1 MKVAAVR
8 RDPTKEDGGLCDIP
22 LSDKKELFAQSDFV
36 VCVLPGTP
44 QTLDYCGAEEF
55 AAMKP
60 SAVFISIGRGVCVD
74 EGALAAALQAGKIK
88 GAALD
93 VFKVEPLPETSP
105 LWDCGEPPCLHCLPA
120 TAPFFAQAADAKP
133 VFWRSSHTTR
143 RLAAENLLMT
153 AHNAD
158 YTDDYFHLGWEVWVG
173 NFERF
178 AAGES
183 LNTPVDLSSGY

>member
-74 EGALAAALQAGKIK
+74 EGALAAALQAGQIK

-120 TAPFFAQAADAKP
+120 TAPFFARAADAKP
-133 VFWRSSHTTR
+133 VSGGRLILPPPPFGRREFADDSAQCGLHR
-143 RLAAENLLMT
+143 RLLPSGLGSVGGKFRAIRCRRVAE
-153 AHNAD
+153 H
-158 YTDDYFHLGWEVWVG
+158 
-173 NFERF
+173 
-178 AAGES
+178 AG
-183 LNTPVDLSSGY
+183 

>member
-60 SAVFISIGRGVCVD
+60 SAVFISDRKSVV
-74 EGALAAALQAGKIK
+74 
-88 GAALD
+88 
-93 VFKVEPLPETSP
+93 
-105 LWDCGEPPCLHCLPA
+105 
-120 TAPFFAQAADAKP
+120 
-133 VFWRSSHTTR
+133 
-143 RLAAENLLMT
+143 
-153 AHNAD
+153 
-158 YTDDYFHLGWEVWVG
+158 
-173 NFERF
+173 
-178 AAGES
+178 
-183 LNTPVDLSSGY
+183 